1 MEIRTL
7 KYFLAVAREQNMTEA
22 ANVLFVTQ
30 PTLSRQMADLEKELG
45 KKLFVRTNR
54 STTLTEEGMHLR
66 QRAEEILALVDQ
78 TKEEIREDDM
88 DLSGCIRIGAGE
100 TRAMH
105 WITDTFGE
113 LHQEYPSLTIEL
125 FTNNADG
132 VQERLEHG
140 LLDFGLFIEPFNPEK
155 YNILHLPEP
164 DRVGIVTSLHSPW
177 AHLEKVTPK
186 DLLAMPLLISS
197 RTTQKTF
204 DFSRWSG
211 GQVTLDNLQ
220 VAGRFDLIGNA
231 SLLVR
236 TDQINALGLD
246 NLLQIETQGLKFIP
260 LDPPLS
266 AGSLVAWKKFRLLS
280 RSSQVFLDRLKQK
293 LSDFSH

>member
-1 MEIRTL
+1 M
-7 KYFLAVAREQNMTEA
+7 
-22 ANVLFVTQ
+22 
-30 PTLSRQMADLEKELG
+30 
-45 KKLFVRTNR
+45 
-54 STTLTEEGMHLR
+54 
-66 QRAEEILALVDQ
+66 DQ

-88 DLSGCIRIGAGE
+88 DLSGGIRIGAGE

-105 WITDTFGE
+105 WVTDTFAE
-113 LHQEYPSLTIEL
+113 LHQEYPHLTIEL

-140 LLDFGLFIEPFNPEK
+140 LLDFGLFIEPFNPEN
-155 YNILHLPEP
+155 YNFLRLPEP
-164 DRVGIVTSLHSPW
+164 DQVGIVTSLHSPW

-186 DLLAMPLLISS
+186 ELQAMPLLISS

-204 DFSRWSG
+204 DLSRWSG
-211 GQVTLDNLQ
+211 GQVTLETLC
-220 VAGRFDLIGNA
+220 VAGRFDLIVNA

-236 TDQINALGLD
+236 TGQVNALGLD
-246 NLLQIETQGLKFIP
+246 HLLQIETQGLKFIP

-266 AGSLVAWKKFRLLS
+266 VGSLVAWKKFRLLS